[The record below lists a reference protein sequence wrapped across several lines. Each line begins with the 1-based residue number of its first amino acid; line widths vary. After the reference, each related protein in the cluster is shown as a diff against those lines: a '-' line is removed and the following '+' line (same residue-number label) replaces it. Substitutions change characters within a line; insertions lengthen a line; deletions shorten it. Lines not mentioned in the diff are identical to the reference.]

1 MSNDLFENR
10 STWTLTA
17 QQMYIHVTEH
27 AIAIS
32 QDSAPNA
39 TRWFLQRS
47 TEGSSL
53 WNYADALHNPPAAS
67 FEYERP
73 RRARA
78 AVTDYRRTV
87 RMFVTVLHRG
97 LCPGLVF
104 NIRIMLSI
112 CYLAI
117 WSRGVNCPQLW
128 RENTADIDFKSERF
142 FLQSSR
148 ECYVWGKESE
158 DHF

>member
-1 MSNDLFENR
+1 MSNDLSENK

-17 QQMYIHVTEH
+17 QQMYMHVTEH
-27 AIAIS
+27 AIATSQS
-32 QDSAPNA
+32 QDSTPNA
-39 TRWFLQRS
+39 TRRFLQHS
-47 TEGSSL
+47 TLGSSL
-53 WNYADALHNPPAAS
+53 WNYGDALHNPPAAS

-78 AVTDYRRTV
+78 VVTDYRRTV

-117 WSRGVNCPQLW
+117 LSRGVNCPQLW
-128 RENTADIDFKSERF
+128 RVNTADIDFKSERF
-142 FLQSSR
+142 FLQSTR
-148 ECYVWGKESE
+148 ECYV
-158 DHF
+158 